1 MFLLQLFFVHAY
13 LHRKSLAAN
22 NTAKLISELYYVLV
36 LEREEYNSCM
46 EYQIGK
52 TVQNEETTKKGC

>member
-1 MFLLQLFFVHAY
+1 MHAN